1 MSLNITARSFSGKY
15 GADSDIGD
23 IIHAHIDIVPG
34 DICSMNKE
42 IIFLVD
48 ISGSMQGSMKKV
60 KSSLLAFRDSIVGK
74 SPMEMET
81 LGPEERDRLYRNTIR
96 TRLITFS
103 NDAKEAWS
111 SSDSD
116 ATFESVVLSLRS
128 EAMTNMGDAL
138 KMAFQ
143 KTERSIFTWIIA
155 FTDGES
161 NQGPCHKADSFRKLA
176 AKKPL
181 NSKIVSL
188 GYGNRFDPEV
198 LNVIGTFVYVENSEM
213 IPVVLGNLAEEIMT
227 SIAFNCVID
236 IPGSSL
242 PVELTEDTIIVPE
255 GEDDSIPGRI
265 IIGDRVVGPLCYGK
279 SYDYV
284 YLPHGNNCSRSLLD
298 RYVIVNIRFTD
309 IITGDDVTVD
319 YNITHTNEEP
329 SEQIWQMFFD
339 SEKRRLIYRLYKA
352 LQNHDSRTLKKE
364 IKMIRRTVEKWADEV
379 AESHKDEILKMIQDI
394 ERQGHRQGR
403 NHHANTALNMAS
415 CSGYDVLTRSDDS
428 LNGSSDGY
436 AELTVTAA
444 RYYMA
449 SPLINN

>member
-1 MSLNITARSFSGKY
+1 MSLNITTRSFSGKY
-15 GADSDIGD
+15 GVDSDIGD

-34 DICSMNKE
+34 DIYSMNKE

-48 ISGSMQGSMKKV
+48 ISGSMQRSMKKV

-81 LGPEERDRLYRNTIR
+81 LEPEERDQLFRNTVR
-96 TRLITFS
+96 TRIITFS
-103 NDAKEAWS
+103 NDANEAWS
-111 SSDSD
+111 SSDSE
-116 ATFESVVLSLRS
+116 ATFESVILSLRS

-143 KTERSIFTWIIA
+143 KTESNIFTWIIA

-161 NQGPCHKADSFRKLA
+161 NQGPCRTADSFQKLA

-198 LNVIGTFVYVENSEM
+198 LNVVGTFVYVENSEM

-227 SIAFNCVID
+227 SITFNCVID

-255 GEDDSIPGRI
+255 GEDNSISGKI
-265 IIGDRVVGPLCYGK
+265 IVGDRVVGPLCYGK

-284 YLPHGNNCSRSLLD
+284 YLPHGNNCSD
-298 RYVIVNIRFTD
+298 HCWI
-309 IITGDDVTVD
+309 G
-319 YNITHTNEEP
+319 
-329 SEQIWQMFFD
+329 M
-339 SEKRRLIYRLYKA
+339 K
-352 LQNHDSRTLKKE
+352 
-364 IKMIRRTVEKWADEV
+364 
-379 AESHKDEILKMIQDI
+379 
-394 ERQGHRQGR
+394 
-403 NHHANTALNMAS
+403 
-415 CSGYDVLTRSDDS
+415 
-428 LNGSSDGY
+428 
-436 AELTVTAA
+436 
-444 RYYMA
+444 
-449 SPLINN
+449 